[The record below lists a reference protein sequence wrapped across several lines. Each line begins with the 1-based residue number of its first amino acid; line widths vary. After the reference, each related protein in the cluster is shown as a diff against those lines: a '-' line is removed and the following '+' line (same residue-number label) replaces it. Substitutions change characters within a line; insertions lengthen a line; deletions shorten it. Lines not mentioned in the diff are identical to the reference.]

1 MPSSKALLRCAILA
15 VAVMFVIA
23 AGPRATASTILIQNP
38 GFESAVL
45 SDVGNGTFSQLIPG
59 STIFATAGT
68 LDSWSAASTTTGAA
82 AGGFDPSPGG
92 VNWAT
97 TWWTGNNI
105 AYMQINA
112 PGTVSLS
119 QVLSTNLVNNTAYT
133 LSMEIGRRSFTPTYA
148 CTVQLLAGTTVLN
161 SVACP
166 ALASNSSGTTGT
178 LTLTYNS
185 GASNPLA
192 GQALRIALSI
202 TDTGTG
208 LEEAFFDQL
217 ALDGT
222 TAGSVPEPGT
232 VTLLATGLLGLSIIR
247 RKQTSR

>member
-1 MPSSKALLRCAILA
+1 
-15 VAVMFVIA
+15 
-23 AGPRATASTILIQNP
+23 
-38 GFESAVL
+38 
-45 SDVGNGTFSQLIPG
+45 
-59 STIFATAGT
+59 
-68 LDSWSAASTTTGAA
+68 
-82 AGGFDPSPGG
+82 
-92 VNWAT
+92 
-97 TWWTGNNI
+97 
-105 AYMQINA
+105 
-112 PGTVSLS
+112 
-119 QVLSTNLVNNTAYT
+119 
-133 LSMEIGRRSFTPTYA
+133 
-148 CTVQLLAGTTVLN
+148 
-161 SVACP
+161 
-166 ALASNSSGTTGT
+166 